1 MVSLALIVELSGA
14 RGVSRLRRCN
24 GFCTLRL
31 YLPADWAQKN
41 IMAKNLSRQIQNS
54 CERFVLHVFLGLS
67 RQRAGPMAH
76 AWTSTRLRFLLLG
89 DVISSHLPASL
100 AVGMAVGMAGAAA
113 PPPATPGAQDAAS
126 RRKSRRSSK
135 GNGYSNKRRMSRH
148 PLPRVCT
155 IIRTIN
161 H

>member
-1 MVSLALIVELSGA
+1 MVSAP
-14 RGVSRLRRCN
+14 CD
-24 GFCTLRL
+24 CL
-31 YLPADWAQKN
+31 YLLTGHKKN
-41 IMAKNLSRQIQNS
+41 MMAKNLSRQIQNS
-54 CERFVLHVFLGLS
+54 CERFVSHVFLGLS
-67 RQRAGPMAH
+67 RQRAGRMAH

-89 DVISSHLPASL
+89 DVISSHLPASP

>member
-1 MVSLALIVELSGA
+1 MELSGA

-113 PPPATPGAQDAAS
+113 PPACHPWGSGCGLPTEKQAEQQRKWLLKQAANVEAPPS
-126 RRKSRRSSK
+126 TCLH
-135 GNGYSNKRRMSRH
+135 NY
-148 PLPRVCT
+148 
-155 IIRTIN
+155 
-161 H
+161 

>member
-1 MVSLALIVELSGA
+1 MELSGA

-113 PPPATPGAQDAAS
+113 PPACHPWGSGCGLLTEKQAEQQRKWLLKQAANVEAPPS
-126 RRKSRRSSK
+126 TCLH
-135 GNGYSNKRRMSRH
+135 NY
-148 PLPRVCT
+148 
-155 IIRTIN
+155 
-161 H
+161 